1 MDNRLED
8 QADYKAEDEPN
19 AYGIIAEFPDQ
30 APILMESEAGG
41 TTLDGALD
49 RAARMRGVIRWQI
62 VRLVPTKLGNQ
73 LLLKD
78 LVRMQ
83 K

>member
-1 MDNRLED
+1 MDYSF
-8 QADYKAEDEPN
+8 QAEDEPN
-19 AYGIIAEFPDQ
+19 AYGIIAEFPNQ
-30 APILMESEAGG
+30 APILMEAEAGG

-49 RAARMRGVIRWQI
+49 RAAKLQRAIRWQV
-62 VRLVPTKLGNQ
+62 VRIVPTDYGNT